1 MLLNSLTR
9 KRDEEIYRDAIEQF
23 EDVTTD
29 PNALLRVE
37 SKYLEVPP
45 EDEERAI
52 MMGADYDADVRC
64 FVVPGSKRLQD
75 FKEWFPWVE
84 GDLVSK
90 DNTQSYLTKSG
101 RALESVRHE
110 KDSEYGWDSLAMPLM
125 YAALPILA
133 ALTALCFSKGLS
145 LWSALFLIPLIL
157 TIPYLITIEQ
167 SSWAGRTE
175 AFKAFVLLYFAPA
188 FCGALIVNGFGIVAV
203 GLITAVLPPWFL
215 FYSVLPFF
223 KSELHLGKKQLM
235 KGLQIGS
242 TIFVA
247 MLIAWVLGRYAIGA
261 LCAASAYYAVLY
273 ARKQKEIRFG
283 ELLDQSVRYRMS
295 NVGSLK
301 NPLLEQRRLQAV
313 LAAADFTPRIELGES
328 QGVLSEKGHILGVTL
343 GATMRYTLN
352 DATRGTIVVG
362 KIGRG
367 KTVVIR
373 KVLYARLANNKVCDF
388 LGVDNY
394 DHNSSQQQTGGEQ

>member
-9 KRDEEIYRDAIEQF
+9 KKDEEIYRDAIEQF

-52 MMGADYDADVRC
+52 IMGADYDADVRC

-101 RALESVRHE
+101 RPLESVRHE
-110 KDSEYGWDSLAMPLM
+110 KDSTYGWDSLAVPLM
-125 YAALPILA
+125 YTALPVLA
-133 ALTALCFSKGLS
+133 ALTALCFASGLS
-145 LWSALFLIPLIL
+145 LWSVLFIIPLIL

-203 GLITAVLPPWFL
+203 GLITAILPPWFL
-215 FYSVLPFF
+215 FYAVLPFF

-242 TIFVA
+242 AIFVA
-247 MLIAWVLGRYAIGA
+247 VLVAWVMGRYAIGA

-283 ELLDQSVRYRMS
+283 ELLDQSDQFRMS

-301 NPLLEQRRLQAV
+301 NPLQEQRRLQAI

-328 QGVLSEKGHILGVTL
+328 QGVLSKKGHVLGATL

-352 DATRGTIVVG
+352 DATRGTGIVG

-367 KTVVIR
+367 KTVIIR
-373 KVLYARLANNKVCDF
+373 KLLYARLANNKVCDF
-388 LGVDNY
+388 LGVDVY
-394 DHNSSQQQTGGEQ
+394 DKKEDQQQTGGEK